1 MKLPPFFTPTPN
13 LMNPSV
19 IVPNRLTHARQTT
32 LRQIGQLG
40 PFLEGSL
47 SAFKRPGCSAPG
59 WHLTYK
65 QQGRTPTL
73 YVPLELVAEVIQWT
87 RNYRHLKR
95 LIRQVPRHSRA
106 LIHGHRAN
114 RVIRNRRR
122 QNYPL
127 ETHHLLWHHPAMLTE
142 TRNQFSL
149 VRAAAKNRRCG
160 QKQKL
165 DRFSGNDAGLAPRLG
180 ELWL

>member
-1 MKLPPFFTPTPN
+1 
-13 LMNPSV
+13 MNPSV

-40 PFLEGSL
+40 PFIEGSL
-47 SAFKRPGCSAPG
+47 SAFKRPACSQPG

-73 YVPLELVAEVIQWT
+73 YVPLELVAEVRQWT

-114 RVIRNRRR
+114 R
-122 QNYPL
+122 
-127 ETHHLLWHHPAMLTE
+127 
-142 TRNQFSL
+142 
-149 VRAAAKNRRCG
+149 RAANRSRALMSPSSL
-160 QKQKL
+160 K
-165 DRFSGNDAGLAPRLG
+165 SS
-180 ELWL
+180 